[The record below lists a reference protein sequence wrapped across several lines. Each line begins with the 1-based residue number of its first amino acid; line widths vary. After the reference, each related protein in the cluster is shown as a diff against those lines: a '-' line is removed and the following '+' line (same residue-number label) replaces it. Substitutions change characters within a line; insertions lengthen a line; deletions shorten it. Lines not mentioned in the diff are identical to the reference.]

1 MNSLFVHCLAT
12 VQKYSCLYIVHQRFF
27 SLQLLLLLRG
37 KKIFGEL
44 SSKEVINSHYAH
56 FSKLVFSVGDITH
69 DLLFPSVNEISN
81 LSTFDSF
88 SIHTAGLSNIDGS
101 IAQVMMQ
108 FSTWL
113 KILVSLGVCSELFL
127 PEK

>member
-1 MNSLFVHCLAT
+1 M
-12 VQKYSCLYIVHQRFF
+12 
-27 SLQLLLLLRG
+27 
-37 KKIFGEL
+37 KIFREL

-69 DLLFPSVNEISN
+69 YLLFPSANEISN

-88 SIHTAGLSNIDGS
+88 SIHTAGLSNIDGP

>member
-1 MNSLFVHCLAT
+1 M
-12 VQKYSCLYIVHQRFF
+12 
-27 SLQLLLLLRG
+27 
-37 KKIFGEL
+37 KIFREL
-44 SSKEVINSHYAH
+44 SSKEVINSHYTH

-69 DLLFPSVNEISN
+69 YLLFPSANEIRN

-88 SIHTAGLSNIDGS
+88 SIHTAGLSNIDGP

-127 PEK
+127 LEKKKHCI